1 MHGVD
6 VRLGLDSSGPYL
18 ASALWSP
25 TEGVLAR
32 RAPRVERA
40 HAARV
45 VPELDALLAD
55 AAVPRD
61 ALRAVTVG
69 IGPGSYTGLRVGLAA
84 GRALATAWSLPLGGA
99 CSLAQVAWGALEP
112 GETGAAVLD
121 ARRGNVYVA
130 VYRREGDTLSELA
143 AAAKRPRDEVARAWP
158 EARWLED
165 LPPDASWA
173 AMRPPGERPAEAVY
187 L

>member
-1 MHGVD
+1 MRAVEI
-6 VRLGLDSSGPYL
+6 RLGLDSSGPYL

-25 TEGVLAR
+25 EEGVLAR

-55 AAVPRD
+55 AGVARD
-61 ALRAVTVG
+61 AVGAVIVG
-69 IGPGSYTGLRVGLAA
+69 VGPGSYTGLRVGLAA
-84 GRALATAWSLPLGGA
+84 ARALATAWSVPLGGA
-99 CSLAQVAWGALEP
+99 CSLALVAWGALAP
-112 GETGAAVLD
+112 GETGVAVLD
-121 ARRGNVYVA
+121 ARRGNVYA
-130 VYRREGDTLSELA
+130 AAFRRDGDQLIRLA

-158 EARWLED
+158 GARWLEG

-173 AMRPPGERPAEAVY
+173 AMRPPGERSAEAVY

>member
-6 VRLGLDSSGPYL
+6 VRLGLDSAGPYL

-25 TEGVLAR
+25 AEGVLAR

-40 HAARV
+40 HAARI

-55 AAVPRD
+55 AGLPRSAV
-61 ALRAVTVG
+61 RAVTVG
-69 IGPGSYTGLRVGLAA
+69 VGPGSYTGLRVGVAA
-84 GRALATAWSLPLGGA
+84 ARALATAWSVPLGGA
-99 CSLAQVAWGALEP
+99 CSLALVAWGALER
-112 GETGAAVLD
+112 GETGVAVLD
-121 ARRGNVYVA
+121 ARRGNVYA
-130 VYRREGDTLSELA
+130 AAFRRDGDDLTPLA
-143 AAAKRPRDEVARAWP
+143 AVAKRPRGEVERAWP

-173 AMRPPGERPAEAVY
+173 ARRPPGERPAEAVY

>member
-1 MHGVD
+1 MHTVD
-6 VRLGLDSSGPYL
+6 VRLGLDSAGPYL

-25 TEGVLAR
+25 TAGVLAR
-32 RAPRVERA
+32 RAPRVDRA

-45 VPELDALLAD
+45 IPELEALLAD
-55 AAVPRD
+55 AALPRD
-61 ALRAVTVG
+61 AVRAVTVG
-69 IGPGSYTGLRVGLAA
+69 VGPGSYTGLRVGLAA
-84 GRALATAWSLPLGGA
+84 ARALATAWSVPLGGA
-99 CSLAQVAWGALEP
+99 CSLAQLAWGALAP
-112 GETGAAVLD
+112 GETGVAVLD
-121 ARRGNVYVA
+121 ARRGNVYA
-130 VYRREGDTLSELA
+130 AAFRRDGDELTVLVG
-143 AAAKRPRDEVARAWP
+143 AAKRPRGEVERAWP